1 MDSGKGKGR
10 APLERDEGKSQSKP
24 EDSSANPSMLSRVAA
39 SASGLTRSALGA
51 PSSNE
56 LNQTAA
62 AALSRSGK
70 GSSSG
75 NASGSSASAESSK
88 TAQQPTLPQLDG
100 PARERFRVGH
110 SEEHADQS
118 EREFSAFL
126 DRIDAF
132 SASEPSAPLDHEDY
146 TLAEAW
152 TRSQSPKKTQA
163 SIPPN
168 TSVTEQQS
176 RDGEEVLAM
185 LSDPNYSLE
194 EQFEAPEP
202 EEENYDWGL
211 SGEQITQLRAMTKH
225 MFPAPE
231 PHAAVDLDHPLNL
244 IPSARFGQEVQ
255 GTTLEETRE
264 WREQWN
270 GVLTRYADEVW
281 GGLLPLV
288 KEARQEV
295 EDMKQGSEGSEQPTA
310 LRRLGAILGHL
321 QKR

>member
-1 MDSGKGKGR
+1 LA
-10 APLERDEGKSQSKP
+10 APN
-24 EDSSANPSMLSRVAA
+24 SSEV
-39 SASGLTRSALGA
+39 
-51 PSSNE
+51 
-56 LNQTAA
+56 NQTAV
-62 AALSRSGK
+62 AALSNSGK

-75 NASGSSASAESSK
+75 SGTGSSAWAESSK
-88 TAQQPTLPQLDG
+88 IAQQPTHPQVDG
-100 PARERFRVGH
+100 PSRERFRVGH

-132 SASEPSAPLDHEDY
+132 STPESFAPLDHERD

-152 TRSQSPKKTQA
+152 TRSQSSRKAQA
-163 SIPPN
+163 SIPPS

-176 RDGEEVLAM
+176 RDGGEVLAM

-202 EEENYDWGL
+202 EDENYDWGL

-231 PHAAVDLDHPLNL
+231 PHSAVDPDHPLNL

-255 GTTLEETRE
+255 PSTLEETQE

-281 GGLLPLV
+281 GRLLPLV

-295 EDMKQGSEGSEQPTA
+295 EDMKHNGEGNEQPTA